1 MKKRLFV
8 SYSRKDFELVDEFV
22 ESTEHFD
29 FNVWIDKRDQEYGK
43 KWRDSL
49 THAIDESDGAILFVT
64 INSLNSRAV
73 KELEIPQFL
82 EQKDTRGENFKLY
95 IVILDY
101 VPEKLL
107 EEFKTEQGEYIFKER
122 HIKNVSAN
130 RLDSDQKLPSEM
142 MPGARQKY
150 WYKLCEEISEDIN
163 YLAEYKKPIL
173 KVSEKNKK
181 NLKRLIKY
189 SVSSSILFLILYAGY
204 FGFNQLNNTV
214 NNTLQNFNETLEGLS
229 NSNNTNSEQEIDN
242 QNPVVTLLEDSE
254 NLPTTIASSTTSTST
269 STSTSTTTSTTIRV
283 TPTTAPVDPTNG
295 SSQIKL
301 GEKYKLNILN
311 QTYEWLDELFLQWA
325 NSARVYSVTQYE
337 EGVVLSFTPLYDLN
351 GYKLYLNGEN
361 IGSVNHFGAWY
372 TKYNNVVLKG
382 LKESEFYTLEIYVVD
397 RYYREFGPI
406 TYDFQYVWNSDDG
419 FPYNN
424 LSYNE
429 FNGILIGNFSN
440 NTGGD
445 GNERPILKSDLN
457 NIDIATYDLGTNAY
471 PRYQIIISN
480 LVYEKF
486 THFVVVEGDQM
497 IFLSNVLNFYITEDI
512 FDKYIK
518 IIPFNNIFN
527 NGESV
532 DLLITKSMFE
542 N

>member
-43 KWRDSL
+43 KWRDNL

-73 KELEIPQFL
+73 RELEIPQFL
-82 EQKDTRGENFKLY
+82 EQKDTRGEDFKLY

-107 EEFKTEQGEYIFKER
+107 EEFQTEQGEYIFKER

-173 KVSEKNKK
+173 KISEKNKK

-189 SVSSSILFLILYAGY
+189 SVSSSILFLLLYAGY

-254 NLPTTIASSTTSTST
+254 NLPTTIASSTTST

-372 TKYNNVVLKG
+372 TKYNNIVLKG

-532 DLLITKSMFE
+532 DLLITKSLFE

>member
-43 KWRDSL
+43 KWRDNL

-64 INSLNSRAV
+64 INSLDSRAV
-73 KELEIPQFL
+73 RELEIPQFL
-82 EQKDTRGENFKLY
+82 EQKDTRGEDFKLY

-173 KVSEKNKK
+173 KVSEKSKK
-181 NLKRLIKY
+181 NLKRIIKY
-189 SVSSSILFLILYAGY
+189 SVSSSILFLLLYAGY

-254 NLPTTIASSTTSTST
+254 NLPTTIASSTTST

-372 TKYNNVVLKG
+372 TKYNNIVLKG

-532 DLLITKSMFE
+532 DLLITKSLFE

>member
-43 KWRDSL
+43 KWRDNL

-64 INSLNSRAV
+64 INSLDSRAV
-73 KELEIPQFL
+73 RELEIPQFL
-82 EQKDTRGENFKLY
+82 EQKDTRGEDFKLY

-173 KVSEKNKK
+173 KVSEKSKK
-181 NLKRLIKY
+181 NLKRIIKY
-189 SVSSSILFLILYAGY
+189 SVSSSILFLLLYAGY

-242 QNPVVTLLEDSE
+242 QNPVVTVLEESE
-254 NLPTTIASSTTSTST
+254 NLPTTIASSTT

-295 SSQIKL
+295 GSQIKL

-337 EGVVLSFTPLYDLN
+337 EGIVLSFTPLYDLN

-372 TKYNNVVLKG
+372 TKYNNIVLKG

-532 DLLITKSMFE
+532 DLLITKSLFE

>member
-1 MKKRLFV
+1 MNKRLFV

-22 ESTEHFD
+22 VSTEHFD
-29 FNVWIDKRDQEYGK
+29 FDVWIDKRDQEYGK
-43 KWRDSL
+43 KWRDNL

-64 INSLNSRAV
+64 INSLDSRAV
-73 KELEIPQFL
+73 RELEIPKFL
-82 EQKDTRGENFKLY
+82 EQKDTRGEDFKLY

-173 KVSEKNKK
+173 KISEKNKK

-189 SVSSSILFLILYAGY
+189 SVSSSILFLLLYAGY

-242 QNPVVTLLEDSE
+242 QNPVVTLLEDSI
-254 NLPTTIASSTTSTST
+254 NLPTTIASSTTST

-283 TPTTAPVDPTNG
+283 TPTTAPVDPSNG

-325 NSARVYSVTQYE
+325 NNARVYSITQYE

-457 NIDIATYDLGTNAY
+457 NIDIATFDLGTNAY

>member
-1 MKKRLFV
+1 MNKRLFV

-22 ESTEHFD
+22 VSTEHFD

-43 KWRDSL
+43 KWRDNL
-49 THAIDESDGAILFVT
+49 IHAINESDGAILFVT

-73 KELEIPQFL
+73 RELEIPQFL
-82 EQKDTRGENFKLY
+82 EQKDTRGEDFKLY

-107 EEFKTEQGEYIFKER
+107 EEFKTNQGEYIFKER

-189 SVSSSILFLILYAGY
+189 SVSSSILFLLLYAGY

-229 NSNNTNSEQEIDN
+229 NSNNTNSNQEIDN
-242 QNPVVTLLEDSE
+242 QNPVVTVLEESE
-254 NLPTTIASSTTSTST
+254 NLPTTIASSTTST

-301 GEKYKLNILN
+301 GERYKLNILN

-372 TKYNNVVLKG
+372 TKYNNIVLKG

-532 DLLITKSMFE
+532 DLLITKSLFE

>member
-22 ESTEHFD
+22 VSTEHFD
-29 FNVWIDKRDQEYGK
+29 FDVWIDKRDQEYGK
-43 KWRDSL
+43 KWRDNL

-64 INSLNSRAV
+64 INSLDSRAV
-73 KELEIPQFL
+73 RELEIPQFL
-82 EQKDTRGENFKLY
+82 EQKDTRGEDFKLY

-173 KVSEKNKK
+173 KVSEKSKK
-181 NLKRLIKY
+181 NLKRIIKY
-189 SVSSSILFLILYAGY
+189 SVSSSILFLLLYAGY

-242 QNPVVTLLEDSE
+242 QNPVVTVLEESE
-254 NLPTTIASSTTSTST
+254 NLPTTIASSTTST

-283 TPTTAPVDPTNG
+283 TPTTASVDPTNG

-301 GEKYKLNILN
+301 GQKYKLNILN

-372 TKYNNVVLKG
+372 TKYNNIVLKG

-532 DLLITKSMFE
+532 DLLITKSLFE

>member
-1 MKKRLFV
+1 MNKRLFV

-22 ESTEHFD
+22 VSTEHFD

-43 KWRDSL
+43 KWRDNL
-49 THAIDESDGAILFVT
+49 THAINESDGAILFVT

-73 KELEIPQFL
+73 RELEIPQFL
-82 EQKDTRGENFKLY
+82 EQKDTRGDDFKLY

-173 KVSEKNKK
+173 KISEKNKK

-189 SVSSSILFLILYAGY
+189 SVSSSILFLLLYAGY

-229 NSNNTNSEQEIDN
+229 NSNNTNSNQEIDN
-242 QNPVVTLLEDSE
+242 QNPVVTVLEESE

-283 TPTTAPVDPTNG
+283 TPTTAPVDPSNG

-325 NSARVYSVTQYE
+325 NNARVYSITQYE

-457 NIDIATYDLGTNAY
+457 NIDIATFDLGTNAY

>member
-1 MKKRLFV
+1 MNKRLFV

-22 ESTEHFD
+22 VSTEHFD

-43 KWRDSL
+43 KWRDNL
-49 THAIDESDGAILFVT
+49 THAINESDGAILFVT

-73 KELEIPQFL
+73 RELEIPQFL
-82 EQKDTRGENFKLY
+82 EQKDTRGDDFKLY

-173 KVSEKNKK
+173 KISEKNKK

-242 QNPVVTLLEDSE
+242 QNPVVTLLDDSE
-254 NLPTTIASSTTSTST
+254 NLPTTIASSTTST

>member
-1 MKKRLFV
+1 MNKRLFV

-22 ESTEHFD
+22 VSTEHFD

-43 KWRDSL
+43 KWRDNL
-49 THAIDESDGAILFVT
+49 IHAINESDGAILFVT

-73 KELEIPQFL
+73 RELEIPQFL
-82 EQKDTRGENFKLY
+82 EQKDTRGEDFKLY

-189 SVSSSILFLILYAGY
+189 SVSSSILFLLLYAGY

-229 NSNNTNSEQEIDN
+229 NSNNTNSNQEIDN
-242 QNPVVTLLEDSE
+242 QNPVVTVLEESE
-254 NLPTTIASSTTSTST
+254 NLPTTIASSTTST

-301 GEKYKLNILN
+301 GERYKLNILN

-372 TKYNNVVLKG
+372 TKYNNIVLKG

-532 DLLITKSMFE
+532 DLLITKSLFE

>member
-1 MKKRLFV
+1 MNKRLFV

-22 ESTEHFD
+22 VSTEHFD

-43 KWRDSL
+43 KWRDNL
-49 THAIDESDGAILFVT
+49 THAINESDGAILFVT
-64 INSLNSRAV
+64 INSLDSRAV
-73 KELEIPQFL
+73 RELEIPKFL
-82 EQKDTRGENFKLY
+82 EQKDTRGEDFKLY

-173 KVSEKNKK
+173 KISEKNKK

-189 SVSSSILFLILYAGY
+189 SVSSSILFLLLYAGY

-242 QNPVVTLLEDSE
+242 QNPVVTLLEDSI
-254 NLPTTIASSTTSTST
+254 NLPTTIASSTTST

-325 NSARVYSVTQYE
+325 NNARVYSITQYE

-457 NIDIATYDLGTNAY
+457 NIDIATFDLGTNAY

>member
-22 ESTEHFD
+22 VSTEHFD
-29 FNVWIDKRDQEYGK
+29 FDVWIDKRDQEYGK
-43 KWRDSL
+43 KWRDNL

-73 KELEIPQFL
+73 RELEIPQFL
-82 EQKDTRGENFKLY
+82 EQKDTRGEDFKLY

-173 KVSEKNKK
+173 KVSEKSKK
-181 NLKRLIKY
+181 NLKRIIKY
-189 SVSSSILFLILYAGY
+189 SVSSSILFLLLYAGY

-242 QNPVVTLLEDSE
+242 QNPVVTVLEESE
-254 NLPTTIASSTTSTST
+254 NLPTTIASSTT

-301 GEKYKLNILN
+301 GQKYKLNILN

-372 TKYNNVVLKG
+372 TKYNNIVLKG

-532 DLLITKSMFE
+532 DLLITKSLFE

>member
-1 MKKRLFV
+1 MNKRLFV

-22 ESTEHFD
+22 VSTEHFD

-43 KWRDSL
+43 KWRDNL
-49 THAIDESDGAILFVT
+49 IHAINESDGAILFVT

-73 KELEIPQFL
+73 RELEIPQFL
-82 EQKDTRGENFKLY
+82 EQKDTRGEDFKLY

-107 EEFKTEQGEYIFKER
+107 EEFKTNQGEYIFKER

-173 KVSEKNKK
+173 KISEKNKK
-181 NLKRLIKY
+181 ILKRLIKY
-189 SVSSSILFLILYAGY
+189 SVSSSILFLLLYAGY

-229 NSNNTNSEQEIDN
+229 NSNNTNSNQEIDN

-254 NLPTTIASSTTSTST
+254 NLPTTIASSTTST

-301 GEKYKLNILN
+301 GERYKLNILN

-372 TKYNNVVLKG
+372 TKYNNIVLKG

-532 DLLITKSMFE
+532 DLLITKSLFE

>member
-22 ESTEHFD
+22 VSTEHFD

-43 KWRDSL
+43 KWRDNL
-49 THAIDESDGAILFVT
+49 THAINESDGAILFVT

-73 KELEIPQFL
+73 RELEIPQFL
-82 EQKDTRGENFKLY
+82 EQKDTRGDDFKLY

-122 HIKNVSAN
+122 HIRNVSAN
-130 RLDSDQKLPSEM
+130 RLDSEQKLPSEM

-242 QNPVVTLLEDSE
+242 QNPVVTLLEDSI
-254 NLPTTIASSTTSTST
+254 NLPTTIASSTTST

-325 NSARVYSVTQYE
+325 NNARVYSITQYE

>member
-1 MKKRLFV
+1 MNKRLFV

-43 KWRDSL
+43 KWRDNL

-64 INSLNSRAV
+64 INSLDSRAV
-73 KELEIPQFL
+73 RELEIPKFL
-82 EQKDTRGENFKLY
+82 EQKDTRGEDFKLY

-189 SVSSSILFLILYAGY
+189 SVSSSILFLLLYAGY

-229 NSNNTNSEQEIDN
+229 NSNNTNSNQEIDN
-242 QNPVVTLLEDSE
+242 QNPVVTVLEESE
-254 NLPTTIASSTTSTST
+254 NLPTTIASSTTTST

-283 TPTTAPVDPTNG
+283 TPTTAPVDPANG

-372 TKYNNVVLKG
+372 TKYNNIVLKG

-471 PRYQIIISN
+471 PRYQVIISN

-512 FDKYIK
+512 LDKYIK

>member
-1 MKKRLFV
+1 
-8 SYSRKDFELVDEFV
+8 
-22 ESTEHFD
+22 
-29 FNVWIDKRDQEYGK
+29 
-43 KWRDSL
+43 
-49 THAIDESDGAILFVT
+49 
-64 INSLNSRAV
+64 
-73 KELEIPQFL
+73 
-82 EQKDTRGENFKLY
+82 
-95 IVILDY
+95 
-101 VPEKLL
+101 
-107 EEFKTEQGEYIFKER
+107 
-122 HIKNVSAN
+122 
-130 RLDSDQKLPSEM
+130 
-142 MPGARQKY
+142 
-150 WYKLCEEISEDIN
+150 
-163 YLAEYKKPIL
+163 
-173 KVSEKNKK
+173 
-181 NLKRLIKY
+181 
-189 SVSSSILFLILYAGY
+189 
-204 FGFNQLNNTV
+204 
-214 NNTLQNFNETLEGLS
+214 
-229 NSNNTNSEQEIDN
+229 
-242 QNPVVTLLEDSE
+242 
-254 NLPTTIASSTTSTST
+254 
-269 STSTSTTTSTTIRV
+269 
-283 TPTTAPVDPTNG
+283 
-295 SSQIKL
+295 
-301 GEKYKLNILN
+301 
-311 QTYEWLDELFLQWA
+311 
-325 NSARVYSVTQYE
+325 
-337 EGVVLSFTPLYDLN
+337 
-351 GYKLYLNGEN
+351 LYLNGEN

-457 NIDIATYDLGTNAY
+457 NIDIATFDLGTNAY

>member
-1 MKKRLFV
+1 MNKRLFV

-43 KWRDSL
+43 KWRDNL
-49 THAIDESDGAILFVT
+49 THAINESDGAILFVT

-73 KELEIPQFL
+73 RELEIPQFL
-82 EQKDTRGENFKLY
+82 KQKDTRGDDFKLY

-142 MPGARQKY
+142 MPGARKKY

-173 KVSEKNKK
+173 KISEKNKK

-457 NIDIATYDLGTNAY
+457 NIDIATFDLGTNAY